1 VPGSRTGLDPAA
13 LAAVFRAEHGRI
25 VATLTRHLASLEL
38 AEEAA
43 QEAYVVA
50 LQAWSETGLP
60 PNPGGWLVTT
70 ARRKAIDRL
79 RRESARDTKHEQAQM
94 LNADVGSDDPEPPS
108 GVVDDRLRMIF
119 TCCHPA
125 LDPAAQVALTLKVL
139 GGLTTA
145 EVAAAFLVE
154 EAAMA
159 KRLTRTRQKI
169 SAARIPYRV
178 PRDAE
183 LPGRVRG
190 VLATL
195 YLIYNEGYLPGGV
208 EPEATR
214 PDLTGEAI
222 RLARLVVELMPDE
235 PEAVGLLALLLLTE
249 ARRPARVVDDRL
261 VTLDEQDRT
270 RWDRQMIA
278 EGHALVRACL
288 RGGRPGRYQLLAAVN
303 AVHTDAARAE
313 LTDWRQIVELYDQL
327 YAVEPTPVVGL
338 NRAVAVA
345 ERDGPA
351 AGLAALDVLPGATS
365 LERYHPLHATRAE
378 LLRRAGDRA
387 GAALAYER
395 ALALVSNPAERRHL
409 EARRASLV

>member
-1 VPGSRTGLDPAA
+1 MTDPRPGLDPAE
-13 LAAVFRAEHGRI
+13 LAAVFRSEHGRV
-25 VATLTRHLASLEL
+25 VATLTRYLGGIEL
-38 AEEAA
+38 AEDAA

-50 LQAWSETGLP
+50 LQTWPAAGLP

-70 ARRKAIDRL
+70 ARRRAIDRL
-79 RRESARDTKHEQAQM
+79 RRESVRHARHEQAQM
-94 LNADVGSDDPEPPS
+94 IAYVGSDDPGPPS

-125 LDPAAQVALTLKVL
+125 LDVAAQVALTLKVL

-159 KRLTRTRQKI
+159 KRLTRTKQKI
-169 SAARIPYRV
+169 AAARIPYRV
-178 PRDAE
+178 PPDAE

-190 VLATL
+190 VLATV
-195 YLIYNEGYLPGGV
+195 YLIYNEGYLPNGS
-208 EPEATR
+208 EPAATR
-214 PDLTGEAI
+214 PDLTLEAI

-235 PEAVGLLALLLLTE
+235 PEAAGLLALLLLTE
-249 ARRPARVVDDRL
+249 ARRPARVVDERL
-261 VTLDEQDRT
+261 VTLAEQDRS
-270 RWDRQMIA
+270 RWDREMIA

-288 RGGRPGRYQLLAAVN
+288 RRGRPGRYQLLAAVN
-303 AVHTDAARAE
+303 AVHTDAAAAE
-313 LTDWRQIVELYDQL
+313 TTDWGQIVALYDQL

-338 NRAVAVA
+338 NCAVAVA

-351 AGLAALDVLPGATS
+351 SGLAALDALPGAEA

-378 LLRRAGDRA
+378 LLRRTGDRA
-387 GAALAYER
+387 GADAAYRR
-395 ALALVSNPAERRHL
+395 ALELVTSTLR
-409 EARRASLV
+409 